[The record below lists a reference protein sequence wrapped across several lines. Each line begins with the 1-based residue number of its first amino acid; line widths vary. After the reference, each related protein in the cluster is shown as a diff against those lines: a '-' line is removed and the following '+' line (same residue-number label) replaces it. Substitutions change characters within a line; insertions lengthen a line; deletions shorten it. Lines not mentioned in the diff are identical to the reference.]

1 MNAADVDGDGTID
14 YQEFLAAT
22 MHFSKV
28 NKEEYLLKAFQH
40 FDTDGSGYIT
50 RDELVQGLQGMNSGD
65 LTQILDEVDKDKD
78 GRIDYEE
85 FAMMMKGEDDDD
97 AGILRSGLM

>member
-28 NKEEYLLKAFQH
+28 NKEEYLMKAFQH
-40 FDTDGSGYIT
+40 FDADGSGYIT
-50 RDELVQGLQGMNSGD
+50 REELVQGLQGLNSGD
-65 LTQILDEVDKDKD
+65 LTKILDEVDKDND

-85 FAMMMKGEDDDD
+85 FAFMMRGDGNDSDF
-97 AGILRSGLM
+97 LTNGLL